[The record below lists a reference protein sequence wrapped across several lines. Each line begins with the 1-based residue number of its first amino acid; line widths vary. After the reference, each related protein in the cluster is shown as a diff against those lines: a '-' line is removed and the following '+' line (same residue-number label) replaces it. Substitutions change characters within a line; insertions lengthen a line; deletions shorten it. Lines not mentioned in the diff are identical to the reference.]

1 MNFNEMKRQTKI
13 VILLQRCHYCLNSHL
28 LEKLKVI
35 IINENLFTVAVFFR
49 LFVCVVI
56 PIPLPR
62 LPYLE
67 DLSVWKD
74 IESIYSLLHCKHNNN
89 MANKIPFKTQQAIL
103 MLENKNTTKSK

>member
-35 IINENLFTVAVFFR
+35 IITENLFTVAVFS
-49 LFVCVVI
+49 FVRVRCH

-67 DLSVWKD
+67 DLSV
-74 IESIYSLLHCKHNNN
+74 
-89 MANKIPFKTQQAIL
+89 
-103 MLENKNTTKSK
+103 